1 MDWHC
6 TEENLSEEEF
16 EVSREW
22 YKTEMISLLACLLFI
37 VLWGWG
43 WGGGERSRVGTGI
56 VVIRIRIAVTYIYS
70 H

>member
-6 TEENLSEEEF
+6 TEENLLEEEF

-22 YKTEMISLLACLLFI
+22 YKTEMISLLACLLFV
-37 VLWGWG
+37 VLWGWR
-43 WGGGERSRVGTGI
+43 GGERSGVGTGI
-56 VVIRIRIAVTYIYS
+56 VVIRIRIAVTYMYS